1 MVNFGVG
8 SPLGSTLAH
17 MLFQHKK
24 ELGVKHVTEVT
35 VFRTEDTGEDALP
48 YPVVE
53 LVYRIEDVPEPEEE
67 VLDIQGHGGV
77 QARSVGRREEAN
89 GMLRIYEYRL
99 SRDGRVQVS

>member
-1 MVNFGVG
+1 MFNIMLG

-35 VFRTEDTGEDALP
+35 VFRTEDTEEAALP

-53 LVYRIEDVPEPEEE
+53 LVYRVVDVPEPDEE
-67 VLDIQGHGGV
+67 VRDIQRHGGV
-77 QARSVGRREEAN
+77 QVRSIGRREAAN
-89 GMLRIYEYRL
+89 GMLHVYEYRV
-99 SRDGRVQVS
+99 SRDGRVQLS